1 MVACDKCITK
11 VLEFKLQSNSELNEN
26 NSRSHK
32 KKKNMKEHICVRGS
46 NQSTVPFLKEN
57 IL

>member
-32 KKKNMKEHICVRGS
+32 KKKKYEGTQIVYEAQINPQC
-46 NQSTVPFLKEN
+46 PF
-57 IL
+57 

>member
-32 KKKNMKEHICVRGS
+32 KKKKI
-46 NQSTVPFLKEN
+46 
-57 IL
+57 